1 VGPIV
6 KNVWEP
12 GAAPLARRCYNRAP
26 HEPSVPPTRNVRAG
40 LRLKLLGGFETRL
53 ATGPVVTL
61 PTRKAQALLAYLAV
75 RPGRPHLR
83 DKLAALL
90 WGDRGEAQ
98 ARDSLRHTLMALR
111 KVLPARPPGLVVE
124 GRAIALDPAAVDVDV
139 VRFAAL
145 VDAGTAEGLAQAA
158 EVYQGDFLE
167 GFILREPSFEEWL
180 VAERERLRERAFDAL
195 RRLLDLQHVARAIEP
210 AIRTAL
216 RLLAL
221 DATQEVAHQALMRLH
236 VQQGR
241 RAAALRQYQTC
252 VGVLQ
257 RELGVE
263 PELATRRLYQEI
275 VQRRDDPAR
284 ARPASSK
291 SPVEPAGQPRPG
303 ARPESVTV
311 ETPLIG
317 RSTELGTLRNAF
329 AESQWGRGGVIAII
343 GEAGVGKSRLVAELA
358 RTAAE
363 QDARVLLGRCYESE
377 QMLPFGPWVDAL
389 RAGQVVP
396 GDPALL
402 ALEPAWL
409 AELARLF
416 PEIVAGFPAA
426 GDDARRLFESVVQVI
441 RSLATRQPVLVVLED
456 VHWADEMSL
465 RLLAFLG
472 HRITTDRVL
481 VAATA
486 REEELADAD
495 ALRRALGELRG
506 EGHFDELVLSP
517 LSRSDTS
524 SLVRFLTV
532 AGGESHTV
540 ARREEQ
546 VWAASAGNP
555 FVIVEI
561 VRALGEGMTLQ
572 EPANL
577 SLPQR
582 VRDVIAGRLERLS
595 DRCRQ
600 LLSVAAV
607 IGREFDFAFLQRA
620 SGLTDRDAAGEVEE
634 LVRRRML
641 HGVDEGF
648 DFTHDRIREVVYD
661 GLLPPRRKLLHGD
674 VAVALEALTAG
685 ALDPPAAALGMHYRH
700 AEAWDKAVFYLRQ
713 AGGKAAARSALPDAR
728 VWFEQALGALEALPE
743 SPSTLEQAFDI
754 RLQLRPVLVLLGEP
768 RRTLDRLREAE
779 TLAER
784 LNDDRRRGWVG
795 AFLAHA
801 HSQLG
806 ELDEA
811 LVTGTRA
818 LEIAGGLG
826 DSSLSIVTTIYL
838 EQTHYYRGEYERAV
852 ELAIDNLAALPAHWV
867 YEYFGMG
874 ALPSIWHRCYLVMS
888 LAELGR
894 FTEAAPHV
902 AEAIRLAEPTQH
914 AFNVGVAYRAAGTL
928 QLLKGDWAQA
938 RPLIEHDIGVF
949 RTGNIVL
956 HIPWAVASFA
966 WVLAQL
972 GEASEALDRLREGE
986 RLAERQET
994 MGIVSFRGWAY
1005 HSLGRACLRLGR
1017 LDEARRLGDRAVEF
1031 SRSHLGLAAHALHL
1045 HGDVAT
1051 HPDRFDAESGEVHY
1065 RNALALA
1072 EPRGMRPLVAH
1083 CHLGLGKLYGRISKR
1098 EQAREHL
1105 AVATTMYRGM
1115 EMQFWLEHAEAAQ
1128 RELD

>member
-1 VGPIV
+1 V
-6 KNVWEP
+6 
-12 GAAPLARRCYNRAP
+12 APLARRCYSRAA
-26 HEPSVPPTRNVRAG
+26 HEPSVPPARNERAG

-53 ATGPVVTL
+53 ATGPAVTL

-75 RPGRPHLR
+75 RPGQAHAR

-90 WGDRGEAQ
+90 WADRGEAQ

-111 KVLPARPPGLVVE
+111 KVLPARPPSLVVE
-124 GRAIALDPAAVDVDV
+124 GRAVALDPAAVDVDV
-139 VRFAAL
+139 VRFVSL

-167 GFILREPSFEEWL
+167 GFVLREPSFEEWL
-180 VAERERLRERAFDAL
+180 VAERERLRERALDAL
-195 RRLLDLQHVARAIEP
+195 RRLLDLQHAARAIEP

-221 DATQEVAHQALMRLH
+221 DATQEAAHQALMRLY

-257 RELGVE
+257 REIGIE
-263 PELATRRLYQEI
+263 PEVATRQLYQEI
-275 VQRRDDPAR
+275 VQRRDEPAR
-284 ARPASSK
+284 AHPASSK
-291 SPVEPAGQPRPG
+291 SPAEPVGRPRPG
-303 ARPESVTV
+303 VRGESVAV

-317 RSTELGTLRNAF
+317 RDTELDTLRNAF

-396 GDPALL
+396 EDPALL

-416 PEIVAGFPAA
+416 PEIVAAGLPAPS
-426 GDDARRLFESVVQVI
+426 DDARRLFESVVQVV
-441 RSLATRQPVLVVLED
+441 RSVAARQPVLLVLED

-465 RLLAFLG
+465 RLLSFLG
-472 HRITTDRVL
+472 RRVQAWPVL
-481 VAATA
+481 AVATV

-506 EGHFDELVLSP
+506 EDHFGELPLSP
-517 LSRSDTS
+517 LSRPDTS

-532 AGGESHTV
+532 AGSEPSTL
-540 ARREEQ
+540 ARLEEQ
-546 VWAASAGNP
+546 AWAASEGNP
-555 FVIVEI
+555 FVIVET
-561 VRALGEGMTLQ
+561 VRALREGMTLQ

-582 VRDVIAGRLERLS
+582 VRDVIAGRLGRLS
-595 DRCRQ
+595 EGSRR

-607 IGREFDFAFLQRA
+607 IGREFNFALLQRA
-620 SGLTDRDAAGEVEE
+620 SGATDRDAAASVEE

-648 DFTHDRIREVVYD
+648 DFTHDRIREVVYG

-674 VAVALEALTAG
+674 VAAALEALSAG

-700 AEAWDKAVFYLRQ
+700 AEVWDKAVFYLRQ

-754 RLQLRPVLVLLGEP
+754 RLELRPVLVLLGEP
-768 RRTLDRLREAE
+768 RRTLERLRAAE
-779 TLAER
+779 SLAEK

-795 AFLAHA
+795 AFLAHI

-818 LEIAGGLG
+818 LEIAGRLG
-826 DSSLSIVTTIYL
+826 DSRLRIVTTIYL
-838 EQTHYYRGEYERAV
+838 EQTYYYRGEYERVV
-852 ELAIDNLAALPAHWV
+852 ELATGNLAALPADWV

-874 ALPSIWHRCYLVMS
+874 ALPSVWDRYWLVMS

-894 FTEAAPHV
+894 FAEAGPYE
-902 AEAIRLAEPTQH
+902 AEAIRLAEPTQR

-928 QLLKGDWAQA
+928 DLLRGDWAKARSSIEQA
-938 RPLIEHDIGVF
+938 IAVF
-949 RTGNIVL
+949 RAGSIVL
-956 HIPWAVASFA
+956 HIPWAVASSA

-972 GEASEALDRLREGE
+972 GEGSEALNRLREGE
-986 RLAERQET
+986 QLVERLAAR
-994 MGIVSFRGWAY
+994 GIVHFASWDY
-1005 HSLGRACLRLGR
+1005 HVLGRACLLLNRV
-1017 LDEARRLGDRAVEF
+1017 DEARRLGDLAVEF
-1031 SRSHLGLAAHALHL
+1031 SPGHRGFAAHALHL
-1045 HGDVAT
+1045 LGDITT
-1051 HPDRFDAESGEVHY
+1051 HPDRFDADRGEAHY
-1065 RNALALA
+1065 RNSLALA
-1072 EPRGMRPLVAH
+1072 EPRGMRPLIAH
-1083 CHLGLGKLYGRISKR
+1083 CHLGLGKLYGRTGKR
-1098 EQAREHL
+1098 EQTQEHL
-1105 AVATTMYRGM
+1105 SVATTMYREL
-1115 EMQFWLEHAEAAQ
+1115 EMPFWLEQAEATLRQVASPA
-1128 RELD
+1128 ETPG